1 MISCSPTRLLI
12 LGRNCRGAGA
22 KARDIGTDPMMKG
35 ILAIGLAVLLCWP
48 ASCAAQT
55 ADPGAIRVGD
65 RWSYDIKDELTGD
78 LRQTSTIVVVDIND
92 KEITTRTTYRGK
104 DRPQTMVFDL
114 DWGRI
119 DDGVWKLSPSGI
131 GIRKPLQVGKEWRS
145 DGNAMNLQSG
155 VPFRASGVAKVMSQE
170 QLTTPAGT
178 FDTFR
183 VEMTVRLINTR
194 DQTKSSTW
202 TFVVW
207 YAPAVNR
214 WVKRKMEVRFEGR
227 VRDSSFEEL
236 TEYSRKP

>member
-1 MISCSPTRLLI
+1 ML
-12 LGRNCRGAGA
+12 
-22 KARDIGTDPMMKG
+22 KG
-35 ILAIGLAVLLCWP
+35 LLAIGLAVLLCWP

-131 GIRKPLQVGKEWRS
+131 GDEEAAAGRQRVAIRRQRGEFAIRRSFSCVRGGKGDEPGAAHDAGRNVRHVSGGNDSQTDQHEGSNQVFDVDLCGLARACSQSMGEEE
-145 DGNAMNLQSG
+145 DGSAL
-155 VPFRASGVAKVMSQE
+155 
-170 QLTTPAGT
+170 
-178 FDTFR
+178 
-183 VEMTVRLINTR
+183 
-194 DQTKSSTW
+194 
-202 TFVVW
+202 
-207 YAPAVNR
+207 
-214 WVKRKMEVRFEGR
+214 
-227 VRDSSFEEL
+227 
-236 TEYSRKP
+236 

>member
-1 MISCSPTRLLI
+1 MV
-12 LGRNCRGAGA
+12 
-22 KARDIGTDPMMKG
+22 KD
-35 ILAIGLAVLLCWP
+35 ILAIGLAVLLSWP
-48 ASCAAQT
+48 ANCAAQT

-78 LRQTSTIVVVDIND
+78 LRQAITIVVVDIND

-104 DRPQTMVFDL
+104 DRPQTIVFDL

-145 DGNAMNLQSG
+145 DGNAVNLQSSI
-155 VPFRASGVAKVMSQE
+155 PFRASGVAKVMGQE
-170 QLTTPAGT
+170 QVTTPAGT

-207 YAPAVNR
+207 CAPAVNR

-227 VRDSSFEEL
+227 LRDPSFEEL